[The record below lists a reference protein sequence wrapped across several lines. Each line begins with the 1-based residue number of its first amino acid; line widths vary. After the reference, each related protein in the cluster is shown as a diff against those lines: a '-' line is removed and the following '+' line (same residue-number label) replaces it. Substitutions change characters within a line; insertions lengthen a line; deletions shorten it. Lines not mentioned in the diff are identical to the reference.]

1 MGGRFS
7 TLIGCSSWKP
17 LAATFAASQPNGALT
32 DDEKVTCSAMN
43 ACSFCGKEESEA
55 QRLIAGDDEVHICD
69 ECVRLSVEILDEEG
83 VGKSGVPNR
92 SAQLAVKRVPSPR
105 EIVRS
110 LNQYVIGQNRAKKV
124 LSVAVYNHYKRIF
137 GSSRAA
143 GQNWRENQPA
153 QVQENKVSLPSAE
166 EETRPARDV
175 QDPKEE
181 LVELAKS
188 NVLLIGP
195 TGSGKTLMAQILA
208 RLLDVPF
215 TIADATSLTEAGYV
229 GEDVESLLVGLLQA
243 ADWDADRAA
252 CGIVYID
259 EIDKIARKA
268 GDNPSITRD
277 VSGEGVQQALLKIV
291 EGTTVNVP
299 PSTGRKHPQQEFI
312 PLDTRNILFI
322 LGGAFVG
329 LAEMVRRRMRRRA
342 GLGFVDDESELDPIG
357 RPPEEDSIDEL
368 PLPEGLTERQRELK
382 IRRLEKEGRD
392 ESRLLQQA
400 MPDDLLQYGL
410 IPEFVGR
417 VPVVVSLDALDREV
431 LVEIL
436 TRPKNS
442 IVRQFQQLFAMDE
455 VELEFEPE
463 SLMAAATQAYMRRTG
478 ARGLRSIVEEAL
490 LDVMYEIPGRE
501 EIARCVVSRAV
512 FEDGELPRLYDAQG
526 QQVRLS
532 NDQELDAAA

>member
-1 MGGRFS
+1 
-7 TLIGCSSWKP
+7 
-17 LAATFAASQPNGALT
+17 
-32 DDEKVTCSAMN
+32 MN
-43 ACSFCGKEESEA
+43 TCSFCGQEESEA
-55 QRLIAGDDEVHICD
+55 QRLIAGDDDVHICD
-69 ECVRLSVEILDEEG
+69 ECIRLSAEILDEEG
-83 VGKSGVPNR
+83 VGKSGTLR
-92 SAQLAVKRVPSPR
+92 GSAPLAAERVPSPR
-105 EIVRS
+105 EIVQS
-110 LNQYVIGQNRAKKV
+110 LNQFVIGQNRAKKV

-137 GSSRAA
+137 GGSGAVGER
-143 GQNWRENQPA
+143 WRENQLSRKQRESDSVPGEKTESRPEPDL
-153 QVQENKVSLPSAE
+153 QDSAE
-166 EETRPARDV
+166 E
-175 QDPKEE
+175 Q
-181 LVELAKS
+181 VELAKS

-312 PLDTRNILFI
+312 PLDTRNVLFI

-329 LAEMVRRRMRRRA
+329 LSEMVRRRLRRRA

-357 RPPEEDSIDEL
+357 LAPEESGIDEP

-442 IVRQFQQLFAMDE
+442 IVRQFRQLFAMDD
-455 VELEFEPE
+455 VLLEFAPE
-463 SLMAAATQAYMRRTG
+463 SLLAAATQAYMRRTG

-501 EIARCVVSRAV
+501 EVARCVVDREV
-512 FEDGELPRLYDAQG
+512 FEDGALPRLYGDQG
-526 QQVRLS
+526 QQVRLAD
-532 NDQELDAAA
+532 DQELDAAA

>member
-1 MGGRFS
+1 
-7 TLIGCSSWKP
+7 
-17 LAATFAASQPNGALT
+17 
-32 DDEKVTCSAMN
+32 MN
-43 ACSFCGKEESEA
+43 VCSFCGKEESEA

-83 VGKSGVPNR
+83 VGKSGVPNGAAR
-92 SAQLAVKRVPSPR
+92 LAAKRVPSPR
-105 EIVRS
+105 EIVQS

-137 GSSRAA
+137 GSSRAV
-143 GQNWRENQPA
+143 GQSWRKNHPA
-153 QVQENKVSLPSAE
+153 QEQGEKDSLPSTD
-166 EETRPARDV
+166 ETRPARDV
-175 QDPKEE
+175 QDPNEE

-342 GLGFVDDESELDPIG
+342 GLGFVDDEAELDPVG
-357 RPPEEDSIDEL
+357 RPLEEDGIDEL
-368 PLPEGLTERQRELK
+368 PLPDGLAERQRELK

-417 VPVVVSLDALDREV
+417 VPVVVSLEALDREV

-501 EIARCVVSRAV
+501 EVARCVVSRKV
-512 FEDGELPRLYDAQG
+512 FEDGELPRLYGAQG

-532 NDQELDAAA
+532 TDQELDAAA

>member
-1 MGGRFS
+1 
-7 TLIGCSSWKP
+7 
-17 LAATFAASQPNGALT
+17 
-32 DDEKVTCSAMN
+32 MN
-43 ACSFCGKEESEA
+43 VCSFCGKEESEA
-55 QRLIAGDDEVHICD
+55 QRLIAGDGDIHICD
-69 ECVRLSVEILDEEG
+69 ECIRLAAEILDEEG
-83 VGKSGVPNR
+83 VGPSGATGS
-92 SAQLAVKRVPSPR
+92 SAQLATKRVPSPR
-105 EIVRS
+105 EIVHS

-137 GSSRAA
+137 GSSGAA
-143 GQNWRENQPA
+143 AHGWRESQPA
-153 QVQENKVSLPSAE
+153 QEEGRDDTSLRTE
-166 EETRPARDV
+166 EESQPVHEV
-175 QDPKEE
+175 QNNEVEP
-181 LVELAKS
+181 VELAKS

-195 TGSGKTLMAQILA
+195 TGSGKTLMAQMLA

-277 VSGEGVQQALLKIV
+277 VSGEGVQQALLKII

-312 PLDTRNILFI
+312 PLDTRNVLFI

-329 LAEMVRRRMRRRA
+329 LSEMVRRRLRRRA

-357 RPPEEDSIDEL
+357 RVAEEDSVEEL

-400 MPDDLLQYGL
+400 MPDDMLQYGL

-417 VPVVVSLDALDREV
+417 VPVVVSLDSLDRDV

-436 TRPKNS
+436 TQPKNS
-442 IVRQFQQLFAMDE
+442 IVRQFQQLFAMDD
-455 VELEFEPE
+455 VLLEFEPD
-463 SLMAAATQAYMRRTG
+463 SLAAAATQAYMRRTG

-490 LDVMYEIPGRE
+490 LDVMYEIPSRE
-501 EIARCVVSRAV
+501 EVAHCVVRREV
-512 FEDGELPRLYDAQG
+512 FEDGAMPRLYGVQG
-526 QQVRLS
+526 QQVSLA

>member
-1 MGGRFS
+1 
-7 TLIGCSSWKP
+7 
-17 LAATFAASQPNGALT
+17 
-32 DDEKVTCSAMN
+32 MN
-43 ACSFCGKEESEA
+43 VCSFCGKEESEA
-55 QRLIAGDDEVHICD
+55 QRLIAGDDNVHICD
-69 ECVRLSVEILDEEG
+69 ECIRLGAEILEEEG
-83 VGKSGVPNR
+83 VGQSGDSGKSARLVTK
-92 SAQLAVKRVPSPR
+92 SVPSPR
-105 EIVRS
+105 DIVQS
-110 LNQYVIGQNRAKKV
+110 LNQYVIGQSRAKKV

-137 GSSRAA
+137 GSSAAA
-143 GQNWRENQPA
+143 GRRWRESQLA
-153 QVQENKVSLPSAE
+153 QDEEGGDSAAGNEEQSRPRHEMQSSE
-166 EETRPARDV
+166 EE
-175 QDPKEE
+175 Q
-181 LVELAKS
+181 VELAKS
-188 NVLLIGP
+188 NVLLVGP
-195 TGSGKTLMAQILA
+195 TGSGKTLMAQVLA
-208 RLLDVPF
+208 RLLEVPF

-277 VSGEGVQQALLKIV
+277 VSGEGVQQALLKII

-312 PLDTRNILFI
+312 PLDTRNVLFI

-329 LAEMVRRRMRRRA
+329 MAEMLRKRLRRRA
-342 GLGFVDDESELDPIG
+342 GLGFVNDESELDPLG
-357 RPPEEDSIDEL
+357 RVAEEDSVDEL

-392 ESRLLQQA
+392 ESRLLQQV
-400 MPDDLLQYGL
+400 MPDDLLHYGL

-417 VPVVVSLDALDREV
+417 VPVVVSLDALDRDI

-442 IVRQFQQLFAMDE
+442 IVRQFQQLFAMDD
-455 VELEFEPE
+455 VQLEFEPD
-463 SLMAAATQAYMRRTG
+463 SLSAAATEAFLRRTG

-501 EIARCVVSRAV
+501 DVARCVVRRDV
-512 FEDGELPRLYDAQG
+512 FEDGAMPRLYGRQG
-526 QQVRLS
+526 QQIRLN

>member
-1 MGGRFS
+1 
-7 TLIGCSSWKP
+7 
-17 LAATFAASQPNGALT
+17 
-32 DDEKVTCSAMN
+32 MN
-43 ACSFCGKEESEA
+43 VCSFCGTEEAEA
-55 QRLIAGDDEVHICD
+55 QRLIAGDDGVHICD
-69 ECVRLSVEILDEEG
+69 ECIRLSAEILEEEG
-83 VGKSGVPNR
+83 VGKSGVLSGSPQR
-92 SAQLAVKRVPSPR
+92 AAKRVPSPR
-105 EIVRS
+105 EIVQS
-110 LNQYVIGQNRAKKV
+110 LDQYVIGQNRAKKV

-137 GSSRAA
+137 GGSGAA
-143 GQNWRENQPA
+143 GKRWRESIPA
-153 QVQENKVSLPSAE
+153 QEQEDIDTVPGPE
-166 EETRPARDV
+166 EESRPGRD
-175 QDPKEE
+175 DLETEE
-181 LVELAKS
+181 DRVELAKS

-277 VSGEGVQQALLKIV
+277 VSGEGVQQALLKII

-312 PLDTRNILFI
+312 PLDTRNVLFI

-329 LAEMVRRRMRRRA
+329 LAEMVRRRLRRRA

-357 RPPEEDSIDEL
+357 RAPEEDGIDE
-368 PLPEGLTERQRELK
+368 PSLPEGLTERQRELK

-392 ESRLLQQA
+392 ESRLIQQA

-442 IVRQFQQLFAMDE
+442 IVRQFQQLFAMDD
-455 VELEFEPE
+455 VLLEFEPE
-463 SLMAAATQAYMRRTG
+463 SLLAAATQAYMRRTG

-490 LDVMYEIPGRE
+490 LDVMYEIPGRDE
-501 EIARCVVSRAV
+501 VARCVVGREV
-512 FEDGELPRLYDAQG
+512 FEDGKLPRLYGVQG
-526 QQVRLS
+526 QQIRLG

>member
-1 MGGRFS
+1 
-7 TLIGCSSWKP
+7 
-17 LAATFAASQPNGALT
+17 
-32 DDEKVTCSAMN
+32 MN
-43 ACSFCGKEESEA
+43 VCSFCGKEESEA
-55 QRLIAGDDEVHICD
+55 QRLIAGDDDVRICD
-69 ECVRLSVEILDEEG
+69 ECIRLSAEILEEEG
-83 VGKSGVPNR
+83 VGESGVSSKP
-92 SAQLAVKRVPSPR
+92 AQLSARRVPSPR
-105 EIVRS
+105 EIVHS

-143 GQNWRENQPA
+143 GRSWREGQPA
-153 QVQENKVSLPSAE
+153 QEQLDRDPLPSPE
-166 EETRPARDV
+166 EESRPGHDV
-175 QDPKEE
+175 QDSQEE

-208 RLLDVPF
+208 SLLDVPF

-243 ADWDADRAA
+243 ADWDTDRAA
-252 CGIVYID
+252 NGIVYID

-299 PSTGRKHPQQEFI
+299 PTTGRKHPQQEFI

-342 GLGFVDDESELDPIG
+342 GLGFVDDEAELDPVG
-357 RPPEEDSIDEL
+357 RPPEDDRIDEL

-501 EIARCVVSRAV
+501 EVARCVVSREV
-512 FEDGELPRLYDAQG
+512 FEDGALPRLYGAQG
-526 QQVRLS
+526 QQVLIP
-532 NDQELDAAA
+532 NDQELDVAA

>member
-1 MGGRFS
+1 
-7 TLIGCSSWKP
+7 
-17 LAATFAASQPNGALT
+17 
-32 DDEKVTCSAMN
+32 MN
-43 ACSFCGKEESEA
+43 VCSFCGKEESEA
-55 QRLIAGDDEVHICD
+55 QRLIAGDDDVRICD
-69 ECVRLSVEILDEEG
+69 ECIRLSAEILAEEG
-83 VGKSGVPNR
+83 IGESGVSTK
-92 SAQLAVKRVPSPR
+92 SAQLSAKRVPSPR

-110 LNQYVIGQNRAKKV
+110 LNQFVIGQNRAKKV

-137 GSSRAA
+137 GSSRAT
-143 GQNWRENQPA
+143 GRSWRQGQPA
-153 QVQENKVSLPSAE
+153 QEQEDRAPLPSPE
-166 EETRPARDV
+166 EESRPEQDV
-175 QDPKEE
+175 LDSQEE

-252 CGIVYID
+252 SGIVYID

-299 PSTGRKHPQQEFI
+299 PTTGRKHPQQEFI

-342 GLGFVDDESELDPIG
+342 GLGFVDDEAELDPVG
-357 RPPEEDSIDEL
+357 RPTEEDRIDEL

-501 EIARCVVSRAV
+501 EVARCVVGRKV
-512 FEDGELPRLYDAQG
+512 FEDGALPRLYGAQG
-526 QQVRLS
+526 QQVRLP
-532 NDQELDAAA
+532 NDRELDAAA

>member
-1 MGGRFS
+1 
-7 TLIGCSSWKP
+7 
-17 LAATFAASQPNGALT
+17 
-32 DDEKVTCSAMN
+32 MN

-55 QRLIAGDDEVHICD
+55 QRLIAGDDDVHICD
-69 ECVRLSVEILDEEG
+69 ECIRLSAEILDEEG
-83 VGKSGVPNR
+83 VGKSSALSR
-92 SAQLAVKRVPSPR
+92 STPLAAKRVPSPR
-105 EIVRS
+105 EIVQS

-137 GSSRAA
+137 GGSGAA
-143 GQNWRENQPA
+143 GERWRESQLS
-153 QVQENKVSLPSAE
+153 QEQRESDSVPGDEIES
-166 EETRPARDV
+166 RPDPDV
-175 QDPKEE
+175 QDSVEE
-181 LVELAKS
+181 QVELAKS

-312 PLDTRNILFI
+312 PLDTRNVLFI

-329 LAEMVRRRMRRRA
+329 LSEMVRRRLRRRA

-357 RPPEEDSIDEL
+357 LAPEESSIDEL
-368 PLPEGLTERQRELK
+368 PLPEGLTDRQRELK

-442 IVRQFQQLFAMDE
+442 IVRQFQQLFAMDD
-455 VELEFEPE
+455 VLLEFAPE
-463 SLMAAATQAYMRRTG
+463 SLLAAATQAYMRRTG

-501 EIARCVVSRAV
+501 EVARCVVDREV
-512 FEDGELPRLYDAQG
+512 FEVGAWPQLYGDQG
-526 QQVRLS
+526 QQVRLAD
-532 NDQELDAAA
+532 DQELDAAA

>member
-1 MGGRFS
+1 M
-7 TLIGCSSWKP
+7 TI
-17 LAATFAASQPNGALT
+17 
-32 DDEKVTCSAMN
+32 
-43 ACSFCGKEESEA
+43 CSFCGREESEVH
-55 QRLIAGDDEVHICD
+55 RLIAGDDGVHICD
-69 ECVRLSVEILDEEG
+69 ECIRLSAEILEEEG
-83 VGKSGVPNR
+83 VGEDGVPGKSPR
-92 SAQLAVKRVPSPR
+92 RAPKRVPSPR
-105 EIVRS
+105 EIVHS
-110 LNQYVIGQNRAKKV
+110 LNQYVIGQDRAKKV

-137 GSSRAA
+137 GSSRAT
-143 GQNWRENQPA
+143 GQSWREGQPA
-153 QVQENKVSLPSAE
+153 QEQEGSDSLPVPE
-166 EETRPARDV
+166 EDSRLGLDV
-175 QDPKEE
+175 QDSDEE

-208 RLLDVPF
+208 KLLDVPF

-243 ADWDADRAA
+243 ADWDPDRAA
-252 CGIVYID
+252 SGIVYVD

-329 LAEMVRRRMRRRA
+329 LSEMVRRRMRRRA
-342 GLGFVDDESELDPIG
+342 GLGFVDDESELDPIS
-357 RPPEEDSIDEL
+357 RPPEEDEIDDL

-400 MPDDLLQYGL
+400 MPDDLLHYGL

-417 VPVVVSLDALDREV
+417 VPVVVSLDALDRDV

-436 TRPKNS
+436 TQPKNS
-442 IVRQFQQLFAMDE
+442 IVRQFQQLFAMDD
-455 VELEFEPE
+455 VQLEFEPE
-463 SLMAAATQAYMRRTG
+463 SLSAAATQAYMRRTG
-478 ARGLRSIVEEAL
+478 ARGLRSIVEEGL

-501 EIARCVVSRAV
+501 DVARCVVDSRV
-512 FEDGELPRLYDAQG
+512 FEDGNLPRLYGAQG
-526 QQVRLS
+526 QQVSLAS
-532 NDQELDAAA
+532 DQELDAAA

>member
-1 MGGRFS
+1 
-7 TLIGCSSWKP
+7 
-17 LAATFAASQPNGALT
+17 
-32 DDEKVTCSAMN
+32 MN
-43 ACSFCGKEESEA
+43 VCSFCGKEESEA
-55 QRLIAGDDEVHICD
+55 QRLIAGDDDVHICD
-69 ECVRLSVEILDEEG
+69 ECIRLGAEILDEEG
-83 VGKSGVPNR
+83 VGQIGV
-92 SAQLAVKRVPSPR
+92 SSKGAQLAAKRVPSPR
-105 EIVRS
+105 EIVHS
-110 LNQYVIGQNRAKKV
+110 LNQYVIGQDRSKKV

-137 GSSRAA
+137 GSSGADAQRWRETQTDQDEAA
-143 GQNWRENQPA
+143 GDSASVSDEQPHPA
-153 QVQENKVSLPSAE
+153 QDVQAAE
-166 EETRPARDV
+166 EEP
-175 QDPKEE
+175 
-181 LVELAKS
+181 VEVAKS

-195 TGSGKTLMAQILA
+195 TGSGKTLMAQMLA

-252 CGIVYID
+252 SGIVYID

-329 LAEMVRRRMRRRA
+329 LADMVRRRLRRRA
-342 GLGFVDDESELDPIG
+342 GLGFVDDESELDPLS
-357 RPPEEDSIDEL
+357 RVAEEDSVDEL

-417 VPVVVSLDALDREV
+417 VPVVVSLDALDRDV

-442 IVRQFQQLFAMDE
+442 IVRQFQQLFAMDN
-455 VELEFEPE
+455 VLLEFEPD
-463 SLMAAATQAYMRRTG
+463 SLSAAATEAYMRRTG

-501 EIARCVVSRAV
+501 EVARCLVRRDV
-512 FEDGELPRLYDAQG
+512 FEDRAMPRLYGRQG
-526 QQVRLS
+526 QHVRLD

>member
-1 MGGRFS
+1 
-7 TLIGCSSWKP
+7 
-17 LAATFAASQPNGALT
+17 
-32 DDEKVTCSAMN
+32 MN
-43 ACSFCGKEESEA
+43 ACSFCGREESQT
-55 QRLIAGDDEVHICD
+55 QRLIAGDDGVHICD
-69 ECVRLSVEILDEEG
+69 ECVRLSVEILEEEG
-83 VGKSGVPNR
+83 VGKIGGPGSPAPF
-92 SAQLAVKRVPSPR
+92 SARRVPSPR
-105 EIVRS
+105 EIVHN

-137 GSSRAA
+137 GSSGAGAQRWRRSQLAQDDQSALSKSSDETDTGSTPDAQAA
-143 GQNWRENQPA
+143 E
-153 QVQENKVSLPSAE
+153 
-166 EETRPARDV
+166 D
-175 QDPKEE
+175 DM
-181 LVELAKS
+181 VELAKS

-195 TGSGKTLMAQILA
+195 TGSGKTLMAQMLA
-208 RLLDVPF
+208 KLLDVPF

-342 GLGFVDDESELDPIG
+342 GLGFVDNESELDPIG
-357 RPPEEDSIDEL
+357 WTGDEEDVDEL
-368 PLPEGLTERQRELK
+368 PLPEELTDRQRELR

-400 MPDDLLQYGL
+400 MPDDLLHYGL

-417 VPVVVSLDALDREV
+417 VPVVVSLDALDRET

-455 VELEFEPE
+455 VLLEFEPD
-463 SLMAAATQAYMRRTG
+463 SLAAAATQAYMRRTG

-490 LDVMYEIPGRE
+490 LDVMYEIPGRDE
-501 EIARCVVSRAV
+501 VARCVVRRDV
-512 FEDGELPRLYDAQG
+512 FDDGAMPRLYGAQG
-526 QQVRLS
+526 QQIPLT
-532 NDQELDAAA
+532 DEQELDAAA

>member
-1 MGGRFS
+1 
-7 TLIGCSSWKP
+7 
-17 LAATFAASQPNGALT
+17 
-32 DDEKVTCSAMN
+32 MN
-43 ACSFCGKEESEA
+43 VCSFCGKEESEA
-55 QRLIAGDDEVHICD
+55 QRLIAGDDDVRICD
-69 ECVRLSVEILDEEG
+69 ECIRLSAEILEEEG
-83 VGKSGVPNR
+83 IGESGVSSK
-92 SAQLAVKRVPSPR
+92 SAQLSAKRVPSPR
-105 EIVRS
+105 EIVQS

-137 GSSRAA
+137 GSSRAT
-143 GQNWRENQPA
+143 GRSWRQGQPA
-153 QVQENKVSLPSAE
+153 QEQEDGVPLPSPE
-166 EETRPARDV
+166 EESRPGHDV
-175 QDPKEE
+175 LDSREE

-252 CGIVYID
+252 SGIVYID

-299 PSTGRKHPQQEFI
+299 PTTGRKHPQQEFI

-342 GLGFVDDESELDPIG
+342 GLGFVDDEAELDPVG
-357 RPPEEDSIDEL
+357 RPPEEDRIDEL

-463 SLMAAATQAYMRRTG
+463 SLMAAAKQAYMRRTG

-501 EIARCVVSRAV
+501 EVARCVVSREV
-512 FEDGELPRLYDAQG
+512 FEDGALPRLYSAQG
-526 QQVRLS
+526 QQVRLP

>member
-1 MGGRFS
+1 
-7 TLIGCSSWKP
+7 
-17 LAATFAASQPNGALT
+17 
-32 DDEKVTCSAMN
+32 MN
-43 ACSFCGKEESEA
+43 VCSFCGKEESEA
-55 QRLIAGDDEVHICD
+55 QRLIAGDDDVHICD
-69 ECVRLSVEILDEEG
+69 ECIRLSAEILDEEG
-83 VGKSGVPNR
+83 VGKSSVLSR
-92 SAQLAVKRVPSPR
+92 SAPLVAKRVPSPR
-105 EIVRS
+105 EIVQS
-110 LNQYVIGQNRAKKV
+110 LNQFVIGQNRAKKV

-137 GSSRAA
+137 GGSGAA
-143 GQNWRENQPA
+143 GERWRESQLSQEQRDSASVPGDEIESRPETD
-153 QVQENKVSLPSAE
+153 VQDSAE
-166 EETRPARDV
+166 E
-175 QDPKEE
+175 Q
-181 LVELAKS
+181 VELAKS

-312 PLDTRNILFI
+312 PLDTRNVLFI

-329 LAEMVRRRMRRRA
+329 LAEMVRRRLRRRA

-357 RPPEEDSIDEL
+357 LAEEESSIDEL

-382 IRRLEKEGRD
+382 IRRLEKEGQD

-442 IVRQFQQLFAMDE
+442 IVRQFQQLFAMDD
-455 VELEFEPE
+455 VLLEFAPE
-463 SLMAAATQAYMRRTG
+463 SLLAAATQAYMRRTG

-501 EIARCVVSRAV
+501 EVARCVVAREV
-512 FEDGELPRLYDAQG
+512 FEDGALPQLYGDQG
-526 QQVRLS
+526 QQVHLTD
-532 NDQELDAAA
+532 DQELDAAA

>member
-1 MGGRFS
+1 
-7 TLIGCSSWKP
+7 
-17 LAATFAASQPNGALT
+17 
-32 DDEKVTCSAMN
+32 MN
-43 ACSFCGKEESEA
+43 VCSFCGREESEA
-55 QRLIAGDDEVHICD
+55 QRLIAGAENVHICD
-69 ECVRLSVEILDEEG
+69 ECIRLSAEILEEEG
-83 VGKSGVPNR
+83 VGESGVSSRP
-92 SAQLAVKRVPSPR
+92 AQLAAKRVPSPR

-137 GSSRAA
+137 GGSGAA
-143 GQNWRENQPA
+143 GERWRESKSA
-153 QVQENKVSLPSAE
+153 QRQESIDAIPGSEVESLPEHDVRDSE
-166 EETRPARDV
+166 EDI
-175 QDPKEE
+175 
-181 LVELAKS
+181 VELAKS

-208 RLLDVPF
+208 KLLEVPF

-277 VSGEGVQQALLKIV
+277 VSGEGVQQALLKII

-312 PLDTRNILFI
+312 PLDTRNVLFI
-322 LGGAFVG
+322 LGGAFVE
-329 LAEMVRRRMRRRA
+329 LAEMVRRRLRRRA
-342 GLGFVDDESELDPIG
+342 GLGFVDEEAELDPVG
-357 RPPEEDSIDEL
+357 RLPEEDVFDEL
-368 PLPEGLTERQRELK
+368 PLPEELTERQRELK

-392 ESRLLQQA
+392 ESRLLQQV

-442 IVRQFQQLFAMDE
+442 IVRQFQQLFAMDN
-455 VELEFEPE
+455 VQLEFEPE
-463 SLMAAATQAYMRRTG
+463 SLLAAATQAYMRRTG

-501 EIARCVVSRAV
+501 EVARCVVSREV
-512 FEDGELPRLYDAQG
+512 FSNGELPRLYGPQG
-526 QQVRLS
+526 QQVRLPD
-532 NDQELDAAA
+532 DQELDAAA

>member
-1 MGGRFS
+1 
-7 TLIGCSSWKP
+7 
-17 LAATFAASQPNGALT
+17 
-32 DDEKVTCSAMN
+32 MN
-43 ACSFCGKEESEA
+43 VCSFCGKEESEA
-55 QRLIAGDDEVHICD
+55 QRLIAGDDDVRICD
-69 ECVRLSVEILDEEG
+69 ECIRLSAEILEEEG
-83 VGKSGVPNR
+83 VGESGVSSQ
-92 SAQLAVKRVPSPR
+92 SAQLSAKRVPSPR
-105 EIVRS
+105 EIVQS

-143 GQNWRENQPA
+143 GRSWRENQPA
-153 QVQENKVSLPSAE
+153 QE
-166 EETRPARDV
+166 EEDRDSLHSPKEESRPG
-175 QDPKEE
+175 QDAQDSREE

-252 CGIVYID
+252 SGIVYID

-299 PSTGRKHPQQEFI
+299 PTTGRKHPQQEFI

-342 GLGFVDDESELDPIG
+342 GLGFVDDEAELDPVG
-357 RPPEEDSIDEL
+357 RPPEEDRIDES

-501 EIARCVVSRAV
+501 EVARCVVSREV
-512 FEDGELPRLYDAQG
+512 FEDGALPRLYSAQG
-526 QQVRLS
+526 QQVRLP

>member
-1 MGGRFS
+1 
-7 TLIGCSSWKP
+7 
-17 LAATFAASQPNGALT
+17 
-32 DDEKVTCSAMN
+32 MN
-43 ACSFCGKEESEA
+43 VCSFCGKEESEA

-92 SAQLAVKRVPSPR
+92 SAQLAAKRVPSPR
-105 EIVRS
+105 EIVQS

-137 GSSRAA
+137 GSSRAT
-143 GQNWRENQPA
+143 GRSWRENQPA
-153 QVQENKVSLPSAE
+153 QKQQDGDSLPIPDE
-166 EETRPARDV
+166 ESRPGQIV
-175 QDPKEE
+175 QDSPEEE

-252 CGIVYID
+252 SGIVYID

-299 PSTGRKHPQQEFI
+299 PTTGRKHPQQEFI

-357 RPPEEDSIDEL
+357 RPPEEDVVDEL

-442 IVRQFQQLFAMDE
+442 IVRQFQRLFAMDE
-455 VELEFEPE
+455 VELEFDPE

-501 EIARCVVSRAV
+501 EIARCVVGREV
-512 FEDGELPRLYDAQG
+512 FEDGDLPRLYGAQG
-526 QQVRLS
+526 QQVRLPT
-532 NDQELDAAA
+532 DQELDAAA

>member
-1 MGGRFS
+1 
-7 TLIGCSSWKP
+7 
-17 LAATFAASQPNGALT
+17 
-32 DDEKVTCSAMN
+32 MN
-43 ACSFCGKEESEA
+43 VCSFCGTEESEA
-55 QRLIAGDDEVHICD
+55 QRLIAGDDGVHICD
-69 ECVRLSVEILDEEG
+69 ECIRLSAEILEEEG
-83 VGKSGVPNR
+83 VGKSGVLSGAPQR
-92 SAQLAVKRVPSPR
+92 AAKRVPSPR
-105 EIVRS
+105 EIVQS

-137 GSSRAA
+137 GGSGAA
-143 GQNWRENQPA
+143 GERWRESIPA
-153 QVQENKVSLPSAE
+153 QEQEDIDTVPGHE
-166 EETRPARDV
+166 EESRPGRD
-175 QDPKEE
+175 DLETEE
-181 LVELAKS
+181 DQVELAKS

-229 GEDVESLLVGLLQA
+229 GEDVESLLVGLLQT

-277 VSGEGVQQALLKIV
+277 VSGEGVQQALLKII

-312 PLDTRNILFI
+312 PLDTRNVLFI

-329 LAEMVRRRMRRRA
+329 LAEMVRRRLRRRA

-357 RPPEEDSIDEL
+357 RAPEEDGIDEL

-392 ESRLLQQA
+392 ESRLIQQA

-442 IVRQFQQLFAMDE
+442 IVRQFQQLFAMDD
-455 VELEFEPE
+455 VLLEFEPE
-463 SLMAAATQAYMRRTG
+463 SLLAAATQAYMRRTG

-490 LDVMYEIPGRE
+490 LDVMYEIPGRDE
-501 EIARCVVSRAV
+501 VARCVVGREV
-512 FEDGELPRLYDAQG
+512 FEDGKLPRLYGVQG
-526 QQVRLS
+526 QQIHLG